1 MQRRPFPKGERQVQ
15 AFCIMDLP
23 SMDAAPE
30 WANRLPAYGY
40 VEVRELLQ
48 F

>member
-1 MQRRPFPKGERQVQ
+1 
-15 AFCIMDLP
+15 MDLP
-23 SMDAAPE
+23 NLDAAAPE
-30 WANRLPAYGY
+30 WANRLPTYGH